1 LEGVCLEIIH
11 WNVLGLW
18 SIAKTHVQ

>member
-11 WNVLGLW
+11 WNALGLW